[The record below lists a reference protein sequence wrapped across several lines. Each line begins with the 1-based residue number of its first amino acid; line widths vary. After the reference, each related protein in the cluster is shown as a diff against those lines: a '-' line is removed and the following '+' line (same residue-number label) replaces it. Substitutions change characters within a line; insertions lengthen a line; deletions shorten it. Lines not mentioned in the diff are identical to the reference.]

1 MYIYWCAIK
10 VKLIGNIKRRIYICI
25 NAMVLAV
32 GGFDGAL
39 FRQSYRQHFDQ
50 FISSAGW
57 DFQVN

>member
-32 GGFDGAL
+32 GGFDAAL

-50 FISSAGW
+50 FISSAG
-57 DFQVN
+57 